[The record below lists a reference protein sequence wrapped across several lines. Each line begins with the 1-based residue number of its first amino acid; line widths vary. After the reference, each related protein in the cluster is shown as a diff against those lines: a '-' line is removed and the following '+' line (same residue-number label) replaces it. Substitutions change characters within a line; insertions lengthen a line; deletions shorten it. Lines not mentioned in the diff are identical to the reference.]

1 MFKKLGFTL
10 VLGLSLYAGNLSVS
24 NSAIMAQTEVFGDS
38 QITPITRDIKGELT
52 IENSLESIRGNI
64 YFKTITLISDKKDRD
79 KNMYKLLNVDKFET
93 ISFDIKNIIK
103 NENNYDISGVLTL
116 NGISKDIIVKSDI
129 SEEKSNILL
138 NGTFS
143 FNLTD
148 FNLEPPSMLFLK
160 VRDQIDITYKIYLK
174 R

>member
-1 MFKKLGFTL
+1 MFKKLCFTL
-10 VLGLSLYAGNLSVS
+10 TLGLSLYASNLSVS

-93 ISFDIKNIIK
+93 ISFAEVISKELSIMDQTAFTLCK
-103 NENNYDISGVLTL
+103 ENNLPIIVFNIKEDGNILKIL
-116 NGISKDIIVKSDI
+116 NGEKVGTLVK
-129 SEEKSNILL
+129 
-138 NGTFS
+138 
-143 FNLTD
+143 
-148 FNLEPPSMLFLK
+148 
-160 VRDQIDITYKIYLK
+160 
-174 R
+174 

>member
-10 VLGLSLYAGNLSVS
+10 VLGLSLYASNLSVS

-103 NENNYDISGVLTL
+103 NEINYDINGVITL
-116 NGISKDIIVKSDI
+116 NGISKKITVKSDI
-129 SEEKSNILL
+129 SEKNNQIYLD
-138 NGTFS
+138 GKFS

-148 FNLEPPSMLFLK
+148 FNLEPPSMLLLT
-160 VRDQIDITYKIYLK
+160 VRNQIDITYKIYLK

>member
-1 MFKKLGFTL
+1 MFKKLVFTL
-10 VLGLSLYAGNLSVS
+10 TLGLSLYASNLSVS

-103 NENNYDISGVLTL
+103 NENNYDIS
-116 NGISKDIIVKSDI
+116 
-129 SEEKSNILL
+129 EEKSNILL
-138 NGTFS
+138 NGKFS

>member
-1 MFKKLGFTL
+1 MFKKLVFTL
-10 VLGLSLYAGNLSVS
+10 TLGLSLYASNLSVS

-103 NENNYDISGVLTL
+103 NEINYDISGILTL

-129 SEEKSNILL
+129 GEEKSNILL
-138 NGTFS
+138 NGKFS

>member
-1 MFKKLGFTL
+1 MFKKLVFTL
-10 VLGLSLYAGNLSVS
+10 TLGLSLYASNLSVS

-103 NENNYDISGVLTL
+103 KHVSFHL
-116 NGISKDIIVKSDI
+116 K
-129 SEEKSNILL
+129 
-138 NGTFS
+138 
-143 FNLTD
+143 FNLK
-148 FNLEPPSMLFLK
+148 PIQIILK
-160 VRDQIDITYKIYLK
+160 QFCGVKRIILSIKIVLNNSL
-174 R
+174 

>member
-1 MFKKLGFTL
+1 MFKKLVFTL
-10 VLGLSLYAGNLSVS
+10 TLGLSLYAGNLSVS

-103 NENNYDISGVLTL
+103 NEINYDISGVLTL

-129 SEEKSNILL
+129 GEEKSNILL
-138 NGTFS
+138 NGKFS

>member
-1 MFKKLGFTL
+1 
-10 VLGLSLYAGNLSVS
+10 
-24 NSAIMAQTEVFGDS
+24 
-38 QITPITRDIKGELT
+38 
-52 IENSLESIRGNI
+52 
-64 YFKTITLISDKKDRD
+64 
-79 KNMYKLLNVDKFET
+79 MYKLLNVDKFET

-138 NGTFS
+138 NGKFS

>member
-1 MFKKLGFTL
+1 MFKKLVFTL
-10 VLGLSLYAGNLSVS
+10 TLGLSLYASNLSVS

-38 QITPITRDIKGELT
+38 QITPIRRDIKGELT

-103 NENNYDISGVLTL
+103 NENNYDISGILTL

-138 NGTFS
+138 NGKFS

-160 VRDQIDITYKIYLK
+160 VRNQIDITYKIYLK

>member
-10 VLGLSLYAGNLSVS
+10 ALGLSLYASNLSVS

-38 QITPITRDIKGELT
+38 KITPITRDIKGELT

-103 NENNYDISGVLTL
+103 NEINYDISGVLTL

-138 NGTFS
+138 NGKFS
-143 FNLTD
+143 FNLTN